1 MKKILFAFLSL
12 ATVFAFTA
20 CNDEDDD
27 FSEIN
32 LGKQIEEAS
41 VTYTVP
47 IYRPS
52 LEWLDYIVSYTTP
65 DGIISTDTISYE
77 NVISGKVSL
86 MTLAEKE
93 PTDRKDGRAFWVRN
107 EHFIA
112 IPDSCGINARM
123 SLRSDVNMP
132 DRIDLIVPKP
142 AMTTVVRYTDGNLR
156 SIIGEGLDCNVVSV
170 GTETDLFKSII
181 EREYFSTCTYYP
193 SVQIYSGS
201 K

>member
-1 MKKILFAFLSL
+1 
-12 ATVFAFTA
+12 
-20 CNDEDDD
+20 
-27 FSEIN
+27 
-32 LGKQIEEAS
+32 
-41 VTYTVP
+41 
-47 IYRPS
+47 
-52 LEWLDYIVSYTTP
+52 
-65 DGIISTDTISYE
+65 
-77 NVISGKVSL
+77 
-86 MTLAEKE
+86 
-93 PTDRKDGRAFWVRN
+93 
-107 EHFIA
+107 
-112 IPDSCGINARM
+112 
-123 SLRSDVNMP
+123 MP